1 MVMSLIES
9 SLTKFN
15 RQYNQMYQN
24 NFRISDLQSS
34 GLDKFIV
41 DPDGS
46 VQYAIIEEHVRENLL
61 NISPPLLKNWTDNMT
76 VIPENF
82 CYTHIYEYLVKRTI
96 TILTKSKESDSE
108 EADLE
113 FELPIAEK
121 PLRKGY
127 NFYGSGHVKEIML
140 CPVTNITH
148 VKASVM
154 ASMKDKIYVVS
165 VTLEKDSSL
174 ILAATCQCVAGAGGK
189 CNHVAGVLFA
199 LLDYRESMR
208 NKSCTEKPQEWHLPS
223 RKSKQSSKPVKT
235 GIRANNLL
243 YFG

>member
-1 MVMSLIES
+1 
-9 SLTKFN
+9 
-15 RQYNQMYQN
+15 
-24 NFRISDLQSS
+24 
-34 GLDKFIV
+34 
-41 DPDGS
+41 
-46 VQYAIIEEHVRENLL
+46 
-61 NISPPLLKNWTDNMT
+61 MT

-165 VTLEKDSSL
+165 VTLEKRFIPYICCNMSMCGWCWRQMQPCSWSS
-174 ILAATCQCVAGAGGK
+174 V
-189 CNHVAGVLFA
+189 
-199 LLDYRESMR
+199 
-208 NKSCTEKPQEWHLPS
+208 CTPGLQ
-223 RKSKQSSKPVKT
+223 RKYAK
-235 GIRANNLL
+235 
-243 YFG
+243 

>member
-1 MVMSLIES
+1 
-9 SLTKFN
+9 
-15 RQYNQMYQN
+15 
-24 NFRISDLQSS
+24 
-34 GLDKFIV
+34 
-41 DPDGS
+41 
-46 VQYAIIEEHVRENLL
+46 
-61 NISPPLLKNWTDNMT
+61 MT

-96 TILTKSKESDSE
+96 TILTKSKESDTE

-121 PLRKGY
+121 PLRKVY
-127 NFYGSGHVKEIML
+127 NLSGHVKEIML

-154 ASMKDKIYVVS
+154 ASMKGKTYVLS
-165 VTLEKDSSL
+165 ITLEKDSSL

-235 GIRANNLL
+235 GISANNLIIIMLINFTL
-243 YFG
+243 YGIICHTLCPIVNCFE